1 MTEKGGRDPA
11 DGRTDDL
18 APVYKRHVQGAF
30 VRSGA
35 SVLMW
40 FCAWIAYYVGD
51 IHSDNDRTL
60 HSMSDV
66 H

>member
-1 MTEKGGRDPA
+1 MTAQEDQDRSHI
-11 DGRTDDL
+11 RVDDL

-40 FCAWIAYYVGD
+40 FCAWIAYYIDD